1 MTEWIKTNITA
12 ILLVAIA
19 LVTLSYNSCATRQ
32 EMNAQFN
39 TVNAQFNTVNARFD
53 AVDARFDAIERRLDR
68 MEARSSR
75 IEDKVEALNQNY
87 IQHLAQHNKKE

>member
-1 MTEWIKTNITA
+1 M
-12 ILLVAIA
+12 
-19 LVTLSYNSCATRQ
+19 
-32 EMNAQFN
+32 
-39 TVNAQFNTVNARFD
+39 NARFD
-53 AVDARFDAIERRLDR
+53 AVDARFDAIERCLDR